1 MVRIQFWGTFY
12 LGSSQNWGTNL
23 VPLNISCRTIRSHQK
38 GPLENKPNV
47 ASKSAFYCK
56 NMWRFPKIR
65 GTSLGVPIIRTIV
78 FWGLY
83 WGPLILG
90 N

>member
-1 MVRIQFWGTFY
+1 MLN
-12 LGSSQNWGTNL
+12 LGLPKHTL
-23 VPLNISCRTIRSHQK
+23 RTAACA
-38 GPLENKPNV
+38 V
-47 ASKSAFYCK
+47 ASQAPEKK
-56 NMWRFPKIR
+56 NGQRPGREMSQGDFQISLVTWRFPKSR
-65 GTSLGVPIIRTIV
+65 GTFLGVPIIRTIV